1 MVLHATFGPQT
12 ATTVTLTI
20 DGTEVTVPEDTTIW
34 SAARQAG
41 IDIPVLCHDERYDPV
56 GVCRM
61 CVVDVGA
68 RAYAAA
74 CVRPCENGM
83 QVKTATP
90 DVERSRAT
98 LTELLLSDQPA
109 RERDPKQLSTGDNE
123 LLALADRFGLS
134 EGVWGG
140 GRPGAAQADG
150 LSGDGLPAGPGRGTD
165 STSPVIAVD
174 HDACILCDRCVR
186 ACDDIQGN
194 DVIGRSGKGY
204 STRIAFDLNDPMG
217 ASSCVSC
224 GECVAACP
232 TGALTNKPI
241 RSIPIR
247 PRSELD
253 SVNSVCPY
261 CGVGCALTYHVDRE
275 RGAISFAEGRDQPG
289 SKSRLCVKG
298 RYGWDYAASPQR
310 LTTPLIRRDAA
321 YPKGPLSADVRG
333 EMNRGGYV
341 EDTEKRAERRQLSNG
356 RNAAAGNGEHTRDG
370 GNSQQR
376 REGGDGQQRRGGG
389 DGQRRRKPGGLV
401 DYSEVLPHFR
411 EATWDEAL
419 DLVARR
425 LTEIYAKGGSG
436 AIAGFGSAKCSNEE
450 AYLFQK
456 LIRTGFHTNNVDH
469 CTRLC
474 HASSVA
480 ALFEGIGSGAVS
492 TTYGD
497 VINSDVAIVTGSNPT
512 ANHPVASSFFKQ
524 ARRRG
529 TTIIYVD
536 PRADTM
542 SRHAD
547 IFCQLKPGTDVA
559 FYNGVM
565 HEVIRLGLTDA
576 EFIANRTSNYE
587 ALARTVADYPPERAA
602 QITGVDADVIRRV
615 ARAWGDAASGVIFWG
630 MGISQHTTGTDNARC
645 LIAMCAITGN
655 VGRPGS
661 GLHPLRGQNNVQ
673 GASDMGLI
681 PMFYPDY
688 KKADDPSVRARFE
701 QAWGVSDLD
710 PKRGLTVT
718 EIIGSALKGGVRGMY
733 MLGENPF
740 LSDPNINKVRKAL
753 SALEFLVVQDIFLTE
768 TAEFA
773 DVILPASSYLEKDG
787 TYTNTDRRVQRG
799 RKVLDPPG
807 QARVDWEVV
816 QDIANRIG
824 LGWDYSS
831 PGQIFDEIV
840 SLMASYT
847 NLSYDNL
854 GLSGKLYPNPDPE
867 HSDGTVVMFGE
878 RFNTDDGLAHLV
890 PAEWL
895 PARELPSDEYPF
907 VLNTGR
913 LLEHWHTGSMTRRSY
928 ALDAIQPR
936 AEVYINPADAA
947 RLGLT
952 SGDMARVSSRRGTI
966 ELHARVSHTEASGN
980 CFIPFH
986 FREAAANLL
995 TIDEIDPFG
1004 KIPEFKFCAV
1014 RIEPAGRGTEL
1025 TGEVPVHEAAPPAA
1039 GEQ

>member
-1 MVLHATFGPQT
+1 MVIHAPAKTG
-12 ATTVTLTI
+12 TVTLTI
-20 DGTEVTVPEDTTIW
+20 DGAAVTVPEGTTIW
-34 SAARQAG
+34 AAAREAG

-74 CVRPCENGM
+74 CVRPCEDGM
-83 QVKTATP
+83 EVKTATP

-109 RERDPKQLSTGDNE
+109 RERDPKQTTTGDNE
-123 LLALADRFGLS
+123 LLALADRFGLT
-134 EGVWGG
+134 
-140 GRPGAAQADG
+140 G
-150 LSGDGLPAGPGRGTD
+150 LDIMDSLPAGSGRGAD
-165 STSPVIAVD
+165 LSNPVIAVD

-204 STRIAFDLNDPMG
+204 TTRIAFDLNDPMG
-217 ASSCVSC
+217 ASSCVTC

-241 RSIPIR
+241 HNIPIR

-253 SVNSVCPY
+253 AVDSVCPY

-275 RGAISFAEGRDQPG
+275 RGAIAFAEGRDQPG
-289 SKSRLCVKG
+289 SKGRLCVKG

-310 LTTPLIRRDAA
+310 LTVPLIRRDDA
-321 YPKGPLSADVRG
+321 YPKGALSAEVRG
-333 EMNRGGYV
+333 EMNGPEGDRGGGM
-341 EDTEKRAERRQLSNG
+341 G
-356 RNAAAGNGEHTRDG
+356 RAAAGAGIRQPGGNGQDG
-370 GNSQQR
+370 GRGRGKN
-376 REGGDGQQRRGGG
+376 GDGGE
-389 DGQRRRKPGGLV
+389 RRRRRRPGGLV
-401 DYSEVLPHFR
+401 DYAQVLPHFR
-411 EATWDEAL
+411 EATWEEAL

-425 LTEIYAKGGSG
+425 LTEVYAAGGPG

-474 HASSVA
+474 HASSVF

-497 VINSDVAIVTGSNPT
+497 VANADVAIVTGSNPT

-536 PRADTM
+536 PRADKM
-542 SRHAD
+542 ADHAD

-565 HEVIRLGLTDA
+565 HEVIRLGLTDT
-576 EFIANRTSNYE
+576 EFIENRTTNFE
-587 ALARTVADYPPERAA
+587 ALAATVRDYPPERAA
-602 QITGVDADVIRRV
+602 QITGVDAELIRRV
-615 ARAWGDAASGVIFWG
+615 ARAWGEAHAGVIFWG

-655 VGRPGS
+655 IGRPGS

-673 GASDMGLI
+673 GSSDMGLI
-681 PMFYPDY
+681 PMYYPDY
-688 KKADDPSVRARFE
+688 QKADNPDVRARFE
-701 QAWGVSDLD
+701 QIWGTDDLD

-718 EIIGSALKGGVRGMY
+718 EIIGSALKGGVRAMY
-733 MLGENPF
+733 MMGENPF

-753 SALEFLVVQDIFLTE
+753 SALDFLVVQDIFLTE

-787 TYTNTDRRVQRG
+787 TYTNTDRRVQLG

-807 QARVDWEVV
+807 QARVDWEIV

-824 LGWDYSS
+824 LGWSYSS
-831 PGQIFDEIV
+831 PREVFDEIV
-840 SLMASYT
+840 SVMRSYK

-854 GLSGKLYPNPDPE
+854 GSTGKLYPNSDPE

-878 RFNTDDGLAHLV
+878 KFNTPDGLAHLV

-895 PARELPSDEYPF
+895 PAKELPSEDYPY

-913 LLEHWHTGSMTRRSY
+913 LLQHWHTGSMTRRSY
-928 ALDAIQPR
+928 ALDAISPR
-936 AEVYINPADAA
+936 PQVYLNPADAA
-947 RLGLT
+947 ELGLAD
-952 SGDMARVSSRRGTI
+952 GAMAQVSSRRGTI
-966 ELHARVSHTEASGN
+966 ELETRFSHSEARGN

-995 TIDEIDPFG
+995 TTDEIDPHG

-1014 RIEPAGRGTEL
+1014 RIE
-1025 TGEVPVHEAAPPAA
+1025 AAPAP
-1039 GEQ
+1039 GDR

>member
-1 MVLHATFGPQT
+1 MVIHAPAPTR
-12 ATTVTLTI
+12 TVTLTI
-20 DGTEVTVPEDTTIW
+20 DGAAVTVPEGTTIW
-34 SAARQAG
+34 AAAKQAG

-74 CVRPCENGM
+74 CVRPCEDGM
-83 QVKTATP
+83 EVSTATP
-90 DVERSRAT
+90 DVKRSRAT
-98 LTELLLSDQPA
+98 LAELLLSDQPA
-109 RERDPKQLSTGDNE
+109 AEQDPKQTTTADNE
-123 LLALADRFGLS
+123 LLALAEHFGLS
-134 EGVWGG
+134 GS
-140 GRPGAAQADG
+140 A
-150 LSGDGLPAGPGRGTD
+150 GLPLGSGRGAD
-165 STSPVIAVD
+165 LSNPVIAVD

-204 STRIAFDLNDPMG
+204 GTRIAFDLNDPMG
-217 ASSCVSC
+217 ASSCVTC

-241 RSIPIR
+241 HNIPIR

-253 SVNSVCPY
+253 QVDSVCPY

-275 RGAISFAEGRDQPG
+275 RGAIAFAEGRDQPG

-310 LTTPLIRRDAA
+310 LTVPLIRRDEA
-321 YPKGPLSADVRG
+321 YPKGALSADVRG
-333 EMNRGGYV
+333 EMNGGEHL
-341 EDTEKRAERRQLSNG
+341 EDTEPRAERKQLSAGHDVSAARGRNGNG
-356 RNAAAGNGEHTRDG
+356 RGGNGDGRNGNGRGGNGDG
-370 GNSQQR
+370 GRSGKR
-376 REGGDGQQRRGGG
+376 
-389 DGQRRRKPGGLV
+389 RRRKPGGLV
-401 DYSEVLPHFR
+401 DYDEVLPHFR

-425 LTEIYAKGGSG
+425 LTEVYTANGPG

-474 HASSVA
+474 HASSVF

-497 VINSDVAIVTGSNPT
+497 VLNSDVAIVTGSNPT

-524 ARRRG
+524 ARRKG

-536 PRADTM
+536 PRADKM
-542 SRHAD
+542 ADHAD
-547 IFCQLKPGTDVA
+547 IFCQIKPGTDVA

-565 HEVIRLGLTDA
+565 HEVIRLGLIDRD
-576 EFIANRTSNYE
+576 FVANRTSNYE
-587 ALARTVADYPPERAA
+587 ALAETVQNYPPERAA
-602 QITGVDADVIRRV
+602 QITGVDAAMIRQV
-615 ARAWGDAASGVIFWG
+615 ARAWGEAGAGVIFWG

-681 PMFYPDY
+681 PMYYPDY
-688 KKADDPSVRARFE
+688 KKAEDPEVRARFE
-701 QAWGVSDLD
+701 RIWETDNLD
-710 PKRGLTVT
+710 PKKGLTVT
-718 EIIGSALKGGVRGMY
+718 EIIGSVLKGGVRGMY
-733 MLGENPF
+733 MMGENPF

-773 DVILPASSYLEKDG
+773 DVILPATSYLEKDG
-787 TYTNTDRRVQRG
+787 TYTNTDRRVQLG

-807 QARVDWEVV
+807 QARPDWEVV

-824 LGWDYSS
+824 LGWDYTS
-831 PGQIFDEIV
+831 PREVFEEIV
-840 SLMASYT
+840 AVMANYA

-854 GLSGKLYPNPDPE
+854 GLSGKLYPNADPE

-878 RFNTDDGLAHLV
+878 TFKTNDGLAHLV
-890 PAEWL
+890 PAEWM
-895 PARELPSDEYPF
+895 PAKELPSDEYPMI
-907 VLNTGR
+907 LSTGR

-928 ALDAIQPR
+928 ALDAISPR
-936 AEVYINPADAA
+936 PEMYLHPEDAA
-947 RLGLT
+947 ELGLAD
-952 SGDMARVSSRRGTI
+952 GEQARVTSRRGTI
-966 ELHARVSHTEASGN
+966 VLATRFSHRESRGS

-1014 RIEPAGRGTEL
+1014 RIEPAAGTEL
-1025 TGEVPVHEAAPPAA
+1025 AGSAREAAPQAE
-1039 GEQ
+1039 GH

>member
-1 MVLHATFGPQT
+1 MAVPAQVRTR
-12 ATTVTLTI
+12 TVTLTI
-20 DGTEVTVPEDTTIW
+20 DGHQLTVPEDTTIW
-34 SAARQAG
+34 AAAKAAG
-41 IDIPVLCHDERYDPV
+41 IEIPVLCHNERFDPV
-56 GVCRM
+56 GVCRI

-68 RAYAAA
+68 RVYAAS

-83 QVKTATP
+83 DVRTSTP

-98 LTELLLSDQPA
+98 LAELLLADQPA
-109 RERDPKQLSTGDNE
+109 RDRDPKQTTTGDNE
-123 LLALADRFGLS
+123 LLALADRY
-134 EGVWGG
+134 GVT
-140 GRPGAAQADG
+140 RE
-150 LSGDGLPAGPGRGTD
+150 DGLPVATGRGAD
-165 STSPVIAVD
+165 ISNPVIAVD

-217 ASSCVSC
+217 ASSCVTC

-232 TGALTNKPI
+232 TGALTNKPVDN
-241 RSIPIR
+241 IPIR

-253 SVNSVCPY
+253 TVDSVCPY
-261 CGVGCALTYHVDRE
+261 CGVGCALTYHVDRQ
-275 RGAISFAEGRDQPG
+275 RGAIAFAEGRDQPG

-310 LTTPLIRRDAA
+310 LTTPLIRRDEA
-321 YPKGPLSADVRG
+321 YPKGALSADVRG
-333 EMNRGGYV
+333 EMNGPGNAGRKGTGGP
-341 EDTEKRAERRQLSNG
+341 G
-356 RNAAAGNGEHTRDG
+356 GRDG
-370 GNSQQR
+370 
-376 REGGDGQQRRGGG
+376 EGGDR
-389 DGQRRRKPGGLV
+389 GQRRRGRRPGGLV
-401 DYSEVLPHFR
+401 DYAEVLPHFR

-425 LTEIYAKGGSG
+425 LTGIHAESGPG

-497 VINSDVAIVTGSNPT
+497 VVNADVAIVTGSNPT

-524 ARRRG
+524 ARRNG
-529 TTIIYVD
+529 TTIIYID
-536 PRADTM
+536 PRADKM
-542 SRHAD
+542 SDHAD

-576 EFIANRTSNYE
+576 EFVKHRTTNFG
-587 ALARTVADYPPERAA
+587 ALAATVKDYPPQRAA
-602 QITGVDADVIRRV
+602 QITGVDAAVIRRV
-615 ARAWGDAASGVIFWG
+615 ARAWGEARAGVIFWG

-645 LIAMCAITGN
+645 LIALCAITGN
-655 VGRPGS
+655 IGRPGS

-688 KKADDPSVRARFE
+688 QNADDPDVRAWFE
-701 QAWGVSDLD
+701 RLWGTDDLD
-710 PKRGLTVT
+710 PTRGLTVT

-733 MLGENPF
+733 MVGENPF

-753 SALEFLVVQDIFLTE
+753 SALNFLAVQDIFLTE

-807 QARVDWEVV
+807 GARADWQVL

-824 LGWDYSS
+824 LGWSYSS
-831 PGQIFDEIV
+831 PGEVFEEIV
-840 SLMASYT
+840 AVTPSYA
-847 NLSYDNL
+847 NLTYANL
-854 GLSGKLYPNPDPE
+854 GPAGKLYPNADPD
-867 HSDGTVVMFGE
+867 HSDGTVVMFGD
-878 RFNTDDGLAHLV
+878 RFNTSDGLAHLV

-895 PARELPSDEYPF
+895 PAKELPNEEFPF

-928 ALDAIQPR
+928 ALDAISPR
-936 AEVYINPADAA
+936 AEVYVHPDDAA
-947 RLGLT
+947 ELGLAD
-952 SGDMARVSSRRGTI
+952 GEMARVSSRRGTI
-966 ELHARVSHTEASGN
+966 VLAARLSHREARGN

-995 TIDEIDPFG
+995 TIDEIDPVG

-1014 RIEPAGRGTEL
+1014 RIEAA
-1025 TGEVPVHEAAPPAA
+1025 AAPDGPRSTH
-1039 GEQ
+1039 GGSPQTRDW

>member
-1 MVLHATFGPQT
+1 MVIYAPAPTR
-12 ATTVTLTI
+12 TVTLTI
-20 DGTEVTVPEDTTIW
+20 DGTAVTVPEGTTIW
-34 SAARQAG
+34 AAARQAG
-41 IDIPVLCHDERYDPV
+41 TEIPVLCHDERYDPV

-74 CVRPCENGM
+74 CVRPCEDGM
-83 QVKTATP
+83 EVKTATP

-109 RERDPKQLSTGDNE
+109 RERDPKQTTTGDNE

-134 EGVWGG
+134 ESALAGTV
-140 GRPGAAQADG
+140 
-150 LSGDGLPAGPGRGTD
+150 GLPAGSGRGAD
-165 STSPVIAVD
+165 LSNPVISVD

-204 STRIAFDLNDPMG
+204 TTRIAFDLNDPMG
-217 ASSCVSC
+217 ASSCVTC

-241 RSIPIR
+241 RNIPIR
-247 PRSELD
+247 PRSELEQVD
-253 SVNSVCPY
+253 SVCPY
-261 CGVGCALTYHVDRE
+261 CGVGCALTYHVDTE
-275 RGAISFAEGRDQPG
+275 RGAIAFAEGRDQPG

-310 LTTPLIRRDAA
+310 LTVPLIRRDDA
-321 YPKGPLSADVRG
+321 YPRGPLSADVRG
-333 EMNRGGYV
+333 EMNGAPVQAGESRPG
-341 EDTEKRAERRQLSNG
+341 ENG
-356 RNAAAGNGEHTRDG
+356 RNGNSRGGNGRNGNGDG
-370 GNSQQR
+370 GRS
-376 REGGDGQQRRGGG
+376 DKRRG
-389 DGQRRRKPGGLV
+389 RKPGGLV
-401 DYSEVLPHFR
+401 DYDEVLPHFR

-425 LTEIYAKGGSG
+425 LTEVYAASGPG

-474 HASSVA
+474 HASSVF

-497 VINSDVAIVTGSNPT
+497 VINADVAIVAGSNPT

-524 ARRRG
+524 ARRKG

-536 PRADTM
+536 PRADKM
-542 SRHAD
+542 ADHAD

-565 HEVIRLGLTDA
+565 HEVIRLGLIDRD
-576 EFIANRTSNYE
+576 FIANRTSNYE
-587 ALARTVADYPPERAA
+587 ALAETVKNYPPERAA
-602 QITGVDADVIRRV
+602 QITGVDAAVIRQV
-615 ARAWGDAASGVIFWG
+615 ARVWGEADAGVIFWG

-681 PMFYPDY
+681 PMYYPDY
-688 KKADDPSVRARFE
+688 KKADDPEVRARFE
-701 QAWGVSDLD
+701 RIWETDNLD
-710 PKRGLTVT
+710 PNKGLTVT
-718 EIIGSALKGGVRGMY
+718 EIIGSVLKGGVKGMY
-733 MLGENPF
+733 MMGENPF

-773 DVILPASSYLEKDG
+773 DVILPATSYLEKDG
-787 TYTNTDRRVQRG
+787 TYTNTDRRVQLG

-807 QARVDWEVV
+807 QARLDWEVV
-816 QDIANRIG
+816 QDIAKRIG
-824 LGWDYSS
+824 LGWDYAS
-831 PGQIFDEIV
+831 PREVFEEIV
-840 SLMASYT
+840 AVMPNYA

-854 GLSGKLYPNPDPE
+854 GLSGKLYPNSDPVN
-867 HSDGTVVMFGE
+867 SDGTVVMFGE
-878 RFNTDDGLAHLV
+878 KFKTDDGLAHLV
-890 PAEWL
+890 PAEWM
-895 PARELPSDEYPF
+895 PAKELPSDEYP
-907 VLNTGR
+907 VILSTGR
-913 LLEHWHTGSMTRRSY
+913 LLEHWHTGSMTRRSF
-928 ALDAIQPR
+928 ALDAISPI
-936 AEVYINPADAA
+936 AEVYINPEDAA
-947 RLGLT
+947 ELGLAD
-952 SGDMARVSSRRGTI
+952 GEPARVTSRRGTI
-966 ELHARVSHTEASGN
+966 VLATRFSYRESRGS

-1014 RIEPAGRGTEL
+1014 RIEAAGGPDQAEQ
-1025 TGEVPVHEAAPPAA
+1025 VSEAAPQA
-1039 GEQ
+1039 QVR